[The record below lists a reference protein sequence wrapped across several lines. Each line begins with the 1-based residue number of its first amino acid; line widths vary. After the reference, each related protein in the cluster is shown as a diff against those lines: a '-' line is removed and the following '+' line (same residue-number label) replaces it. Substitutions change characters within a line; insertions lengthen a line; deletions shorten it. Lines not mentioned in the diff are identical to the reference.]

1 MRAVVYDRY
10 GPPEVLRAEERP
22 LPTPGPG
29 QVVVEVRATGVNL
42 SDWECLTGRPI
53 YGRLGG
59 LRRPAS
65 PVLGSDIAGVVH
77 GVGADVDGWSVGDAV
92 LADNLG
98 LKGGFAEF
106 AVVPADQ
113 LATKPVAV
121 SFEQAA
127 AIPQPGAIATMGT
140 ADLRPGD
147 RFLVNGGG
155 GGSGTLAIQL
165 AKLAG
170 AHVTAVD
177 NAGKQEF
184 MRELGADAVFEYGVV
199 DFTRTGERW
208 DRVLDLVA
216 TRSARAVSRAVAPGG
231 TYWWVGGGVP
241 TLLRIMVGG
250 ALFGRRSGRRIAMLV
265 VQEGPA
271 HFGPV
276 LDACAAGDLTVHVA
290 ETFTLDEVPAA
301 LARVGAGA
309 VNGKAVVVPR

>member
-10 GPPEVLRAEERP
+10 GPPDVLRTVERP
-22 LPTPGPG
+22 VPTPGPG

-59 LRRPAS
+59 IRRPAR
-65 PVLGSDIAGVVH
+65 PVLGSDIAGVVDA
-77 GVGADVDGWSVGDAV
+77 VGDEVAGWSLGDAV
-92 LADNLG
+92 LADNLD
-98 LKGGFAEF
+98 LKGGFAEY

-113 LATKPVAV
+113 LAAKPETLT
-121 SFEQAA
+121 FEEAA
-127 AIPQPGAIATMGT
+127 AVPQPAAIAAAGT
-140 ADLRPGD
+140 ADLRSGD
-147 RFLVNGGG
+147 RFLINGGG

-165 AKLAG
+165 AGLAG

-177 NAGKQEF
+177 NAGKQQF
-184 MRELGADAVFEYGVV
+184 MSDLGADETLDYDAV

-231 TYWWVGGGVP
+231 TYWSVGGGVP

-250 ALFGRRSGRRIAMLV
+250 ALLGRRHGRRVAMLV

-271 HFGPV
+271 QFGAV
-276 LDACAAGDLTVHVA
+276 LDACAAGELTVHVA
-290 ETFTLDEVPAA
+290 ETFTLDEVPEA

-309 VNGKAVVVPR
+309 VNGKAVVVPH